1 MSKSAFVLDLS
12 MLRNGVS
19 REILDGGARDLD
31 LPESEWP
38 GGIEGVLDIEKSGDR
53 VSVRGFIEARARLEC
68 VRCLKTFELP
78 MRVALEVF
86 AERSG
91 TGTRRDEESLERGAY
106 MKFHDGRQ
114 LDVRE
119 DARDALLIEMPIAP
133 RCRDDCAGLCPHCGA
148 DLNDGPHDCPG
159 HRNEEMSHGGTQA

>member
-1 MSKSAFVLDLS
+1 MSKSAFVLDLTT
-12 MLRNGVS
+12 LGNGIS
-19 REILDGGARDLD
+19 RVTLDGGARDLE

-38 GGIEGVLDIEKSGDR
+38 GGIEGTLDVEKSGER
-53 VSVRGFIEARARLEC
+53 VSVRGFIVARARLEC
-68 VRCLKTFELP
+68 VRCLTTFELP

-91 TGTRRDEESLERGAY
+91 TGTRRDEEALVRDAY
-106 MKFHDGRQ
+106 MKFHDGRR

-133 RCRDDCAGLCPHCGA
+133 RCRDDCAGLCPQCGA
-148 DLNDGPHDCPG
+148 DLNVGPHDCPG
-159 HRNEEMSHGGTQA
+159 HRSEETHHGGTQA

>member
-1 MSKSAFVLDLS
+1 MSKSAFVLDLTT
-12 MLRNGVS
+12 LGNGLS
-19 REILDGGARDLD
+19 RVTLDGGARDLE
-31 LPESEWP
+31 LSESEWP
-38 GGIEGVLDIEKSGDR
+38 GGIEGTLDVEKSGDR

-91 TGTRRDEESLERGAY
+91 SGTRRDEEALVRDAY
-106 MKFHDGRQ
+106 MKFHDGRH

-133 RCRDDCAGLCPHCGA
+133 RCRDDCAGLCPLCGA
-148 DLNDGPHDCPG
+148 DLNPGPHDCPG
-159 HRNEEMSHGGTQA
+159 HRNEERPHGGTQA

>member
-1 MSKSAFVLDLS
+1 MSKSAFVLDLTT
-12 MLRNGVS
+12 LRNGVS
-19 REILDGGARDLD
+19 RVTVDGGARDLE
-31 LPESEWP
+31 LPESLWP
-38 GGIEGVLDIEKSGDR
+38 GRIEGALDVEKSGDR

-68 VRCLKTFELP
+68 VRCLETFELP

-91 TGTRRDEESLERGAY
+91 TGTRRDEESLARDAY
-106 MKFHDGRQ
+106 MKFHDGRR

-133 RCRDDCAGLCPHCGA
+133 RCRDDCAGLCPRCGA
-148 DLNDGPHDCPG
+148 DLNAGPHDCPG
-159 HRNEEMSHGGTQA
+159 HG